1 MTARWSIVSTMH
13 GVPET
18 VLPCIAHHLQTDAE
32 FIHVY
37 LDAPNPILQ
46 DALARQ
52 PRCIVKVCDD
62 AYWSRR
68 PNGRPN
74 GLGRRQR
81 ANVRHAMRRS
91 SSDWLV
97 HIDSDEFLVPAQG
110 HATLQLS
117 TELASIPVHHDWG
130 RIAPLERVLPPHL
143 QQQTIF
149 DGVFRKSTTDRD
161 MVNAAY
167 GSDARFLTEGL
178 SGHTRGKIAF
188 RRNTTL
194 TPRIH
199 ELNWPK
205 SQQAPTRSPDEQTDL
220 PPFTQ
225 IQSTHLLHFEGW
237 TARHWGR
244 KLLRFVEEDRLT
256 HHNKGRRTAIEFM
269 SSHTDSSERDS
280 LFNRVQCLSDQGFAL
295 LEGKA
300 LLRLEPFDPTDI
312 TRLVFPE
319 IDFDFSVAAF
329 DARMNPATERAR
341 HSA

>member
-32 FIHVY
+32 FIHIY

-52 PRCIVKVCDD
+52 PRCIVTVCDD

-81 ANVRHAMRRS
+81 ANIRHAMRRS

-97 HIDSDEFLVPAQG
+97 HIDSDEFLVPPPGQSA
-110 HATLQLS
+110 LQLGA
-117 TELASIPVHHDWG
+117 ELASLPAHHDWG
-130 RIAPLERVLPPHL
+130 RIAPLERILPPHL

-149 DGVFRKSTTDRD
+149 DGVFRRSTTDKDTVR
-161 MVNAAY
+161 AAY
-167 GSDARFLTEGL
+167 GDDARFLTEGL

-205 SQQAPTRSPDEQTDL
+205 PRNGRTVPVPEPEGL
-220 PPFTQ
+220 PPHTRL
-225 IQSTHLLHFEGW
+225 QSTQLLHFEGW

-244 KLLRFVEEDRLT
+244 KLLRFVEDDRIT

-269 SSHTDSSERDS
+269 SAQADPAERDS
-280 LFNRVQCLSDQGFAL
+280 LFDRVQRLSEEGFAL
-295 LEGKA
+295 LNRKG
-300 LLRLEPFDPTDI
+300 LLRLEPFNPTDI
-312 TRLVFPE
+312 TRHVFPE

-329 DARMNPATERAR
+329 DARMVVSTAHRT